1 MGQKYEM
8 YTMEIGE
15 RWWWLRERE
24 EKKYDAVTGFE
35 ACSECPFT
43 V

>member
-1 MGQKYEM
+1 MVVAE
-8 YTMEIGE
+8 
-15 RWWWLRERE
+15 RERE